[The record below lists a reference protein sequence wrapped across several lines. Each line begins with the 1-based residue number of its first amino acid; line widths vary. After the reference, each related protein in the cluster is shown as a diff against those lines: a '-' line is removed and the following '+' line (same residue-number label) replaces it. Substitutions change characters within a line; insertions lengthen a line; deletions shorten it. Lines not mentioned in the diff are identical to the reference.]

1 MTIVYHAVRIAFST
15 THFFMRIA
23 MRPVITLASQLR
35 DNFAAMVA
43 ASISK
48 IEYSRASMLCG
59 IQYRK

>member
-1 MTIVYHAVRIAFST
+1 
-15 THFFMRIA
+15 MRIA